1 MGQSGATPPTGTA
14 PTAAERVRGGLAG
27 IAVRRRDLFLV
38 AYLWTM
44 SNGSVA
50 RRLGRAGWL
59 LLPVS
64 GAAQL
69 LGAASVRRRLVRH
82 PGVVIALRVVGEP
95 ERPDLGAL
103 LLATVAGA
111 ALWLPVLAAPLL
123 LPASLAPYALLGLVG
138 LAALLAADLAAGPC
152 RDLVQRLWHGGLP
165 GWGRAPESGAVFLA
179 ALAAYPRGGGRGV
192 ALMAALN
199 EVFDAAGTPA
209 ELELRTDSLTGL
221 YERLGYRTIRYRR
234 MRREPAGPA
243 TAGAVAARQGPGEQ
257 LARRVGGAGGSG

>member
-1 MGQSGATPPTGTA
+1 MGQSEVTP
-14 PTAAERVRGGLAG
+14 AEVVRAGLAG

-69 LGAASVRRRLVRH
+69 LGAATVRRRLVRQ
-82 PGVVIALRVVGEP
+82 PGVVIAVRVVGEP

-103 LLATVAGA
+103 VLATVAGL

-123 LPASLAPYALLGLVG
+123 LPAAWAPYVLLGMVA
-138 LAALLAADLAAGPC
+138 LAALMAADLAAGPF
-152 RDLVQRLWHGGLP
+152 RDLLQRLWHGGLR
-165 GWGRAPESGAVFLA
+165 GWGRAPEPGAVFLA
-179 ALAAYPRGGGRGV
+179 ALAAYPRGGGRGI
-192 ALMAALN
+192 ALMARLN
-199 EVFDAAGTPA
+199 EVFDAAGTPS
-209 ELELRTDSLTGL
+209 ELELRTDSLTSL

-243 TAGAVAARQGPGEQ
+243 TGAPVAARQVPG
-257 LARRVGGAGGSG
+257 SS